1 MQPMPYDFVI
11 RGGRVIDPARGI
23 DRVEDVYIRHSKIA
37 PPPEG
42 PCEIAEE
49 IDAAGCLV
57 LPGLIDF
64 HTHLHWRHSDV
75 GLHPDLYTLPMGIT
89 AAVDAGSAGTCN
101 YEGMVHSTIAGAMI
115 TVKSFL
121 NVTATGIITEVYF
134 ENLDPE
140 RFDVHRMDYL
150 FERYSDEILG
160 LKVRVGKRFSG
171 PLGLAPLA
179 GARKLGD
186 RYGCPI
192 CCHIVWPEQDLDE
205 AMPYFK
211 PGDILCHCYQNQ
223 GDYHILDPHGRIRRS
238 VREARERGVL
248 FDCASG
254 RKNHSLELTRQAL
267 AEGFFPDI
275 ISTDV
280 ITESIY
286 RKSLFG
292 LPRTMSEYLAM
303 GMPLSEVIRAVT
315 ATPARLMRMEG
326 EIGTL
331 APGALADIAV
341 MRLREG
347 PTVFEDLVG
356 GRIEGEQLFIP
367 QVTFK
372 AGRLAFMQIDF
383 LF

>member
-1 MQPMPYDFVI
+1 M
-11 RGGRVIDPARGI
+11 
-23 DRVEDVYIRHSKIA
+23 
-37 PPPEG
+37 
-42 PCEIAEE
+42 
-49 IDAAGCLV
+49 

-89 AAVDAGSAGTCN
+89 SAVDAGSAGTCN
-101 YEGMVHSTIAGAMI
+101 YEGMAHGTMASAMI
-115 TVKSFL
+115 TMKSFL
-121 NVTATGIITEVYF
+121 NVTATGIITEQYF
-134 ENLDPE
+134 ENLDPAL
-140 RFDVHRMDYL
+140 FDIHRMDYL

-160 LKVRVGKRFSG
+160 LKVRIGKRFSG

-179 GARKLGD
+179 ASRTLGD
-186 RYGCPI
+186 RYHCPI

-205 AMPYFK
+205 AMPYFQA
-211 PGDILCHCYQNQ
+211 GDILCHCYQNQ
-223 GDYHILDPHGRIRRS
+223 GDYNILDAHGKIRKS

-267 AEGFFPDI
+267 REGFFPDI

-280 ITESIY
+280 ITESVY

-292 LPRTMSEYLAM
+292 LPRTMSEYLAL
-303 GMPLSEVIRAVT
+303 GMDLSDVVRAVT
-315 ATPARLMRMEG
+315 ETPARLMRMAG

-331 APGALADIAV
+331 ASGALADVAI

-347 PTVFEDLVG
+347 PVFFEDLVG
-356 GRIEGEQLFIP
+356 GSIEGNALLIP
-367 QVTFK
+367 QATLK